1 MTVSVAGKP
10 DLIVS
15 FTVARNAPGLFLSAV
30 GDTPYAL
37 AAHADGSP
45 VTADSPAGRGEV
57 ITLFGTGFG
66 PYVGTA
72 PDGFALPAG
81 PNFMLADPVTLMVGD
96 GEVPTSYAGA
106 AAQKVGVNAVS
117 FTVGD
122 GLPAGSNAPVKV
134 RINGHESNTVI
145 LPLQ

>member
-1 MTVSVAGKP
+1 
-10 DLIVS
+10 
-15 FTVARNAPGLFLSAV
+15 
-30 GDTPYAL
+30 
-37 AAHADGSP
+37 
-45 VTADSPAGRGEV
+45 
-57 ITLFGTGFG
+57 
-66 PYVGTA
+66 
-72 PDGFALPAG
+72 
-81 PNFMLADPVTLMVGD
+81 MVGD